1 MGNDKYNY
9 LRMRRLDD
17 IVKIAGTE
25 YSVIMTQRGP
35 TAVSHAVTVALDP
48 LQMSPLIFRVPAI
61 MLAVAL
67 ANDWL

>member
-1 MGNDKYNY
+1 M
-9 LRMRRLDD
+9 
-17 IVKIAGTE
+17 A
-25 YSVIMTQRGP
+25 QHGP